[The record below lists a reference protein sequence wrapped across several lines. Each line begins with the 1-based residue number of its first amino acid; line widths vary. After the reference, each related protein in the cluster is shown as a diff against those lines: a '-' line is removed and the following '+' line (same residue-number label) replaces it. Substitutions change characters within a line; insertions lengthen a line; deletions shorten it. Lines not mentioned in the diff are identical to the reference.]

1 MQAESGIDYYERL
14 DRLMGV
20 AVARRKGVLEQ
31 IDLYRVGLGER
42 LRRVSDEII
51 DAEFSE
57 AELPSLAPAD
67 AAQ

>member
-57 AELPSLAPAD
+57 AELPSTPDPA
-67 AAQ
+67 Q